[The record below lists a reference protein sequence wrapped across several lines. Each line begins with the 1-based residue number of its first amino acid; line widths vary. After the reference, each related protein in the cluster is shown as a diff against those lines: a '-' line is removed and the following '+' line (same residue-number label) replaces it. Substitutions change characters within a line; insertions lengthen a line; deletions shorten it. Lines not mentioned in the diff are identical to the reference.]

1 MRRLILIALLG
12 SVAQLVDGTLGM
24 AYGVTAS
31 TALLITGITPA
42 VASASVHLAE
52 VGTTLASGLS
62 HWRFGNVDWRVVA
75 LIGVPGGVGAFAGAT
90 FLSSLSTESASIWV
104 AGLLLLLGVYILAR
118 FGTGKVRAIVEG
130 RPAGRFLGPLGL
142 VAGFIDAT
150 GGGGW
155 GPVANSAL
163 LSSGK
168 LAPRR
173 AVGSVN
179 AAEFIVSVAASVG
192 FLFGL
197 GGKHLPFSIV
207 GALLVGGVLAAP
219 LAAWLVSR
227 LATRWLGVGVGLVLI
242 LTNAR
247 TLLNGLDVATG
258 PRYAAYGALIL
269 GWAAVVAYGVR
280 FAGRRAVAEAEHALD
295 EADRDTERELQRAV

>member
-12 SVAQLVDGTLGM
+12 SIAQLVDGTLGM

-31 TALLITGITPA
+31 TALLMTGISPA
-42 VASASVHLAE
+42 VASASVHLSE

-75 LIGVPGGVGAFAGAT
+75 LIGVPGAVGAFAGAT
-90 FLSSLSTESASIWV
+90 FLSSLSTESASVWV
-104 AGLLLLLGVYILAR
+104 AALLLLLGVYILVR
-118 FGTGKVRAIVEG
+118 FGTGKVRAVIEG

-179 AAEFIVSVAASVG
+179 AAEFLVSVAASIG

-197 GGKHLPFSIV
+197 GRQNLPLGIV
-207 GALLVGGVLAAP
+207 AALLIGGVLVAP

-247 TLLNGLDVATG
+247 TLLNGLDVAAG
-258 PRYAAYGALIL
+258 PRYAVYAVLVL
-269 GWAAVVAYGVR
+269 GWAAIVAYGVR
-280 FAGRRAVAEAEHALD
+280 IAGRRAVTEAERLLD
-295 EADRDTERELQRAV
+295 ERELEPAS

>member
-12 SVAQLVDGTLGM
+12 SIAQLVDGTLGM

-31 TALLITGITPA
+31 TALLVTGITPA
-42 VASASVHLAE
+42 IASASVHLAE

-75 LIGVPGGVGAFAGAT
+75 LIGVPGAVGAFAGAT
-90 FLSSLSTESASIWV
+90 FLSNLSTESASVWV
-104 AGLLLLLGVYILAR
+104 AGLLLLLGVYILVR
-118 FGTGKVRAIVEG
+118 FGTGKVRAVIEG
-130 RPAGRFLGPLGL
+130 RPAGKFLGPLGL

-173 AVGSVN
+173 SVGSVN
-179 AAEFIVSVAASVG
+179 AAEFLVSVAASIG

-197 GGKHLPFSIV
+197 GGQNLPFDIV
-207 GALLVGGVLAAP
+207 AALLIGGVLAAP

-247 TLLNGLDVATG
+247 TLMNGLDVATG
-258 PRYAAYGALIL
+258 PRYAVYAALVL
-269 GWAAVVAYGVR
+269 GWAAILAYGVR
-280 FAGRRAVAEAEHALD
+280 AQARRTVREAERLLD
-295 EADRDTERELQRAV
+295 ETELERASS

>member
-24 AYGVTAS
+24 AYGVTAT
-31 TALLITGITPA
+31 TALLITGISPA

-75 LIGVPGGVGAFAGAT
+75 LIGIPGGIGAFAGAT
-90 FLSSLSTESASIWV
+90 FLSNLSTESASLWV
-104 AGLLLLLGVYILAR
+104 AALLLLLGVYILAR
-118 FGTGKVRAIVEG
+118 FATGKVRAVIEG
-130 RPAGRFLGPLGL
+130 RVGGKFLGPLGL

-155 GPVANSAL
+155 GPVATSSL

-168 LAPRR
+168 LSPRR
-173 AVGSVN
+173 TVGSVS
-179 AAEFIVSVAASVG
+179 AAEFIVAVAASIG
-192 FLFGL
+192 FLYGL
-197 GGKHLPFSIV
+197 GRSNIPLRIV
-207 GALLVGGVLAAP
+207 AALLIGGVLAAP

-247 TLLNGLDVATG
+247 TLLKGLGVGDG
-258 PRYAAYGALIL
+258 PRYLVYAVLVVL
-269 GWAAVVAYGVR
+269 WAGVVAYGVR
-280 FAGRRAVAEAEHALD
+280 VAGRRAVVAEAEK
-295 EADRDTERELQRAV
+295 ELETAGV

>member
-31 TALLITGITPA
+31 TALLITGISPA

-52 VGTTLASGLS
+52 VGTTLASGVS

-75 LIGVPGGVGAFAGAT
+75 LIGLPGGVGAFAGAT
-90 FLSSLSTESASIWV
+90 FLSSLSTESAGVWV
-104 AGLLLLLGVYILAR
+104 AALLLLLGIYILVR
-118 FGTGKVRAIVEG
+118 FATGKVRAVMEG
-130 RPAGRFLGPLGL
+130 RPAGKFLGPLGL

-155 GPVANSAL
+155 GPVATSSL

-168 LAPRR
+168 LEPRR
-173 AVGSVN
+173 TVGSVS
-179 AAEFIVSVAASVG
+179 AAEFVVSVAASIG

-197 GGKHLPFSIV
+197 GKENLPFGVV

-247 TLLNGLDVATG
+247 TLLKGIGVDEGL
-258 PRYAAYGALIL
+258 RYVAYGVLVA
-269 GWAAVVAYGVR
+269 GWAAVVAYSVR
-280 FAGRRAVAEAEHALD
+280 TTGRGADARAA
-295 EADRDTERELQRAV
+295 RELETV

>member
-31 TALLITGITPA
+31 TALLITGISPA

-52 VGTTLASGLS
+52 VGTTLASGVS

-90 FLSSLSTESASIWV
+90 FLSSLSTESASVWV
-104 AGLLLLLGVYILAR
+104 AALLLLLGIYVLVR
-118 FGTGKVRAIVEG
+118 FATGKVRAVMEG
-130 RPAGRFLGPLGL
+130 RPAGKFLGPLGL
-142 VAGFIDAT
+142 IAGFIDAT

-155 GPVANSAL
+155 GPVATSTL

-168 LAPRR
+168 LEPRR
-173 AVGSVN
+173 TVGSVS
-179 AAEFIVSVAASVG
+179 AAEFVVSVAASIG

-197 GGKHLPFSIV
+197 GKQNLPFTIV

-227 LATRWLGVGVGLVLI
+227 LASRWLGVAVGLVLI

-247 TLLNGLDVATG
+247 TLLKGLDVAEG
-258 PRYAAYGALIL
+258 LRYLAYGLLVA
-269 GWAAVVAYGVR
+269 GWAGVVVHSLR
-280 FAGRRAVAEAEHALD
+280 TTGRRADARAA
-295 EADRDTERELQRAV
+295 RELETV

>member
-12 SVAQLVDGTLGM
+12 SIAQLVDGTLGM

-75 LIGVPGGVGAFAGAT
+75 LIGAPGAVGAFAGAT
-90 FLSSLSTESASIWV
+90 FLSSLSTESASLWV
-104 AGLLLLLGVYILAR
+104 AGLLLLLGVYILVR
-118 FGTGKVRAIVEG
+118 FGTGKVRAVIEG
-130 RPAGRFLGPLGL
+130 RPAGKFLGPLGL

-179 AAEFIVSVAASVG
+179 AAEFLVSIAASLG

-197 GGKHLPFSIV
+197 GGKHLPYGIV
-207 GALLVGGVLAAP
+207 AALLIGGVIAAP

-247 TLLNGLDVATG
+247 TVLNGLDVTTA
-258 PRYAAYGALIL
+258 PRYAVYAALVL
-269 GWAAVVAYGVR
+269 GWAAIVTYGVR
-280 FAGRRAVAEAEHALD
+280 NAARRTVAEAEGLLD
-295 EADRDTERELQRAV
+295 ERELEAAS

>member
-1 MRRLILIALLG
+1 VRRLILIALLG
-12 SVAQLVDGTLGM
+12 SIAQLVDGTLGM

-31 TALLITGITPA
+31 TALLMTGISPA
-42 VASASVHLAE
+42 VASASVHLSE

-75 LIGVPGGVGAFAGAT
+75 LIGAPGAVGAFVGAT
-90 FLSSLSTESASIWV
+90 FLSSLSTESASLWV
-104 AGLLLLLGVYILAR
+104 AGLLLLLGVYILVR
-118 FGTGKVRAIVEG
+118 FGTGKVRAVIEG

-179 AAEFIVSVAASVG
+179 AAEFLVSVAASIG

-197 GGKHLPFSIV
+197 GRDNLPYGIV
-207 GALLVGGVLAAP
+207 AALLIGGVIAAP
-219 LAAWLVSR
+219 IAAWLVSR
-227 LATRWLGVGVGLVLI
+227 LATRWLGVAVGLVLI

-247 TLLNGLDVATG
+247 TLLNGLDVTTG
-258 PRYAAYGALIL
+258 PRYAAYAALVAA
-269 GWAAVVAYGVR
+269 WAGLVLYGVR
-280 FAGRRAVAEAEHALD
+280 IARRAPVTKAEAV
-295 EADRDTERELQRAV
+295 ADERELEPVS

>member
-24 AYGVTAS
+24 AYGVTAT
-31 TALLITGITPA
+31 TALLITGISPA

-75 LIGVPGGVGAFAGAT
+75 LIGIPGGVGAFAGAT
-90 FLSSLSTESASIWV
+90 FLSNLSTESASLWV
-104 AGLLLLLGVYILAR
+104 AALLLLLGVYILAR
-118 FGTGKVRAIVEG
+118 FATGKVRAVIEG
-130 RPAGRFLGPLGL
+130 KVGGKFLGPLGL

-155 GPVANSAL
+155 GPVATSSL

-173 AVGSVN
+173 TVGSVS
-179 AAEFIVSVAASVG
+179 AAEFIVAVAASIG
-192 FLFGL
+192 LLFGL
-197 GGKHLPFSIV
+197 GRSNIPV
-207 GALLVGGVLAAP
+207 GLVAALLVGGVLAAP

-227 LATRWLGVGVGLVLI
+227 LPTRWLGVGVGLVLI

-247 TLLNGLDVATG
+247 TLLNGVGFGGAS
-258 PRYAAYGALIL
+258 RYLVYGVLVVL
-269 GWAAVVAYGVR
+269 WAGLVAYGVR
-280 FAGRRAVAEAEHALD
+280 GTAPRPVAEAEK
-295 EADRDTERELQRAV
+295 ELETAGRI

>member
-31 TALLITGITPA
+31 TALLLTGITPA

-75 LIGVPGGVGAFAGAT
+75 LIGAPGAVGAFAGAT
-90 FLSSLSTESASIWV
+90 FLSSLSTESASVWV
-104 AGLLLLLGVYILAR
+104 AGLLLLLGVYILVR
-118 FGTGKVRAIVEG
+118 FGTGKVRAVVEG
-130 RPAGRFLGPLGL
+130 RLAGKFLGPLGL

-163 LSSGK
+163 LTSGK

-179 AAEFIVSVAASVG
+179 AAEFLVSIAASIG

-197 GGKHLPFSIV
+197 GKEHLPFGIV
-207 GALLVGGVLAAP
+207 AALLVGGVVAAP

-247 TLLNGLDVATG
+247 TLLHGLDVTAG
-258 PRYAAYGALIL
+258 PRLAVYIALVV
-269 GWAAVVAYGVR
+269 GWAAIVTYGVR
-280 FAGRRAVAEAEHALD
+280 TSARRTVPD
-295 EADRDTERELQRAV
+295 ESRELELVP

>member
-1 MRRLILIALLG
+1 VRRLILIALLG
-12 SVAQLVDGTLGM
+12 SIAQLVDGTLGM

-31 TALLITGITPA
+31 TALLITGISPA

-52 VGTTLASGLS
+52 VGTTLASGVS

-75 LIGVPGGVGAFAGAT
+75 LIGIPGGIGAFAGAT
-90 FLSSLSTESASIWV
+90 FLSSLTTESASVWV
-104 AGLLLLLGVYILAR
+104 AALLLLLGIYILAR
-118 FGTGKVRAIVEG
+118 FATGKVRAVMEG
-130 RPAGRFLGPLGL
+130 RPAGKFLAPLGL

-155 GPVANSAL
+155 GPVATSTL

-168 LAPRR
+168 LEPRR
-173 AVGSVN
+173 TVGSVS
-179 AAEFIVSVAASVG
+179 AAEFVVSVAASIG

-197 GGKHLPFSIV
+197 GKQNLPLGIV
-207 GALLVGGVLAAP
+207 AALLIGGVLAAP

-247 TLLNGLDVATG
+247 TLLKGLGVAEG
-258 PRYAAYGALIL
+258 PRYVAYAALVAV
-269 GWAAVVAYGVR
+269 WAAVVVYSVR
-280 FAGRRAVAEAEHALD
+280 TTGRRADARAGAG
-295 EADRDTERELQRAV
+295 RELDAGRELEPVA

>member
-12 SVAQLVDGTLGM
+12 SIAQLVDGTLGM

-31 TALLITGITPA
+31 TALLMTGISPA
-42 VASASVHLAE
+42 VASASVHLSE

-75 LIGVPGGVGAFAGAT
+75 LIGAPGAVGAFAGAT
-90 FLSSLSTESASIWV
+90 FLSSLSTESASLWV
-104 AGLLLLLGVYILAR
+104 AGLLLLLGVYILVR
-118 FGTGKVRAIVEG
+118 FGTGKVRAVIEG

-179 AAEFIVSVAASVG
+179 AAEFLVSVAASIG

-197 GGKHLPFSIV
+197 GRDNLPYGIV
-207 GALLVGGVLAAP
+207 AALLIGGVIAAP
-219 LAAWLVSR
+219 IAAWLVSR
-227 LATRWLGVGVGLVLI
+227 LATRWLGVAVGLVLI

-247 TLLNGLDVATG
+247 TLLNGLDVTTG
-258 PRYAAYGALIL
+258 PRYAVYAALVAA
-269 GWAAVVAYGVR
+269 WAGLVLYGVR
-280 FAGRRAVAEAEHALD
+280 IARRAPVTKAEAV
-295 EADRDTERELQRAV
+295 ADERELEPVS

>member
-12 SVAQLVDGTLGM
+12 SIAQLVDGTLGM

-75 LIGVPGGVGAFAGAT
+75 LIGAPGAVGAFAGAT
-90 FLSSLSTESASIWV
+90 FLSSLSTESASLWV
-104 AGLLLLLGVYILAR
+104 AGLLLLLGVYILVR
-118 FGTGKVRAIVEG
+118 FGTGRARAVVEG
-130 RPAGRFLGPLGL
+130 RPAGKFLGPLGL

-163 LSSGK
+163 LTSGK

-179 AAEFIVSVAASVG
+179 AAEF
-192 FLFGL
+192 
-197 GGKHLPFSIV
+197 
-207 GALLVGGVLAAP
+207 
-219 LAAWLVSR
+219 LVS
-227 LATRWLGVGVGLVLI
+227 VGVGLVLI

-247 TLLNGLDVATG
+247 TVLHGLDVTAG
-258 PRYAAYGALIL
+258 PRYAVYAALVL
-269 GWAAVVAYGVR
+269 GWAAIVTYGVR
-280 FAGRRAVAEAEHALD
+280 RTVRRTVPD
-295 EADRDTERELQRAV
+295 SSRELELVS

>member
-12 SVAQLVDGTLGM
+12 SIAQLVDGTLGM

-75 LIGVPGGVGAFAGAT
+75 LIGAPGAVGAFAGAT
-90 FLSSLSTESASIWV
+90 FLSSLSTESASLWV
-104 AGLLLLLGVYILAR
+104 AGLLLLLGVYILVR
-118 FGTGKVRAIVEG
+118 FGTGKVRAVIEG
-130 RPAGRFLGPLGL
+130 RPAGKFLGPLGL

-179 AAEFIVSVAASVG
+179 AAEFLVSIAASLG

-197 GGKHLPFSIV
+197 GREHLPFDLV
-207 GALLVGGVLAAP
+207 AALLIGGVIAAP

-247 TLLNGLDVATG
+247 TVLNGLDVTTG
-258 PRYAAYGALIL
+258 PRYAVYAALVL
-269 GWAAVVAYGVR
+269 GWAAIVAYGIR
-280 FAGRRAVAEAEHALD
+280 AAARRTVSEAESLLD
-295 EADRDTERELQRAV
+295 DRELEPTS

>member
-1 MRRLILIALLG
+1 
-12 SVAQLVDGTLGM
+12 M

-31 TALLITGITPA
+31 TALLITGISPA
-42 VASASVHLAE
+42 VASASVHLSE

-75 LIGVPGGVGAFAGAT
+75 LIGAPGAVGAFAGAT
-90 FLSSLSTESASIWV
+90 FLSSLSTESASLWV
-104 AGLLLLLGVYILAR
+104 AGLLLLLGVYILVR
-118 FGTGKVRAIVEG
+118 FGTGKVRAVIEG

-179 AAEFIVSVAASVG
+179 AAEFLVSVAASIG

-197 GGKHLPFSIV
+197 GRDNLPYGIV
-207 GALLVGGVLAAP
+207 AALLIGGVIAAP
-219 LAAWLVSR
+219 IAAWLVSR
-227 LATRWLGVGVGLVLI
+227 LATRWLGVAVGLVLI

-247 TLLNGLDVATG
+247 TLLNGLDVTTG
-258 PRYAAYGALIL
+258 PRYAVYAALVAA
-269 GWAAVVAYGVR
+269 WAALVLYGIR
-280 FAGRRAVAEAEHALD
+280 IARRETVTAPEAVID
-295 EADRDTERELQRAV
+295 ERELETAS

>member
-1 MRRLILIALLG
+1 VRRLILIALLG

-24 AYGVTAS
+24 AYGVTAT

-90 FLSSLSTESASIWV
+90 FLSSLSTESASLWV

-118 FGTGKVRAIVEG
+118 FATGKVRAALEG
-130 RPAGRFLGPLGL
+130 RPAGKFLGPLGL

-155 GPVANSAL
+155 GPVATSSL

-168 LAPRR
+168 LEPRR
-173 AVGSVN
+173 TVGSVS
-179 AAEFIVSVAASVG
+179 AAEFIVSVAASIG

-197 GGKHLPFSIV
+197 GRQNLPFGIV
-207 GALLVGGVLAAP
+207 AALLIGGVLAAP

-247 TLLNGLDVATG
+247 TLLNGLGVADG
-258 PRYAAYGALIL
+258 PRYLVYGVLVA
-269 GWAAVVAYGVR
+269 GWGTVVAYSMR
-280 FAGRRAVAEAEHALD
+280 TTGRRADAEARREL
-295 EADRDTERELQRAV
+295 ELERELETV

>member
-1 MRRLILIALLG
+1 MRRLVLIALLG
-12 SVAQLVDGTLGM
+12 SIAQLVDGTLGM

-42 VASASVHLAE
+42 IASASVHLAE

-62 HWRFGNVDWRVVA
+62 HWRFGNVDWRVVG
-75 LIGVPGGVGAFAGAT
+75 LIGAPGAVGAFAGAT
-90 FLSSLSTESASIWV
+90 FLSSLSTESASLWV
-104 AGLLLLLGVYILAR
+104 AGLLLLLGVYILVR
-118 FGTGKVRAIVEG
+118 FGTGKVRAVIEG

-173 AVGSVN
+173 SVGSVN
-179 AAEFIVSVAASVG
+179 AAEFLVSVAASIG

-197 GGKHLPFSIV
+197 GKENLPFGIV
-207 GALLVGGVLAAP
+207 AALLVGGVAAAP

-227 LATRWLGVGVGLVLI
+227 LATRWLGVGVGLVLV

-247 TLLNGLDVATG
+247 TVLNGLDVTSG
-258 PRYAAYGALIL
+258 PRYAIYAALVL
-269 GWAAVVAYGVR
+269 GWAAIVAYGIRTAARRTVHE
-280 FAGRRAVAEAEHALD
+280 AGTRLD
-295 EADRDTERELQRAV
+295 ETELEPAS

>member
-24 AYGVTAS
+24 AYGVTAT

-42 VASASVHLAE
+42 VASAAVHLSE

-75 LIGVPGGVGAFAGAT
+75 LIGVPGGAGAFAGAT
-90 FLSSLSTESASIWV
+90 FLSSLSTESASLWV
-104 AGLLLLLGVYILAR
+104 AALLILLGVYILAR
-118 FGTGKVRAIVEG
+118 FAMGKIRVVIEG
-130 RPAGRFLGPLGL
+130 RVGGKFLGPLGL
-142 VAGFIDAT
+142 IAGFVDAT

-155 GPVANSAL
+155 GPVATSAL
-163 LSSGK
+163 LGSGK
-168 LAPRR
+168 LAPRKT
-173 AVGSVN
+173 VGSVN
-179 AAEFIVSVAASVG
+179 AAEFIVSVAASLG

-197 GGKHLPFSIV
+197 GGENIPYGIV
-207 GALLVGGVLAAP
+207 AALLVGGVIAAP
-219 LAAWLVSR
+219 FAAWLVSR

-247 TLLNGLDVATG
+247 TLMKGLEVGTAGRFT
-258 PRYAAYGALIL
+258 
-269 GWAAVVAYGVR
+269 AYGVLVVLW
-280 FAGRRAVAEAEHALD
+280 AGVVTYGLRRARAAAPEEK
-295 EADRDTERELQRAV
+295 ELETVTS

>member
-52 VGTTLASGLS
+52 VGTTLASGIS

-75 LIGVPGGVGAFAGAT
+75 LIGVPGAVGAFAGAT
-90 FLSSLSTESASIWV
+90 FLSSLSTESASVWV
-104 AGLLLLLGVYILAR
+104 AALLLLLGVYILAR
-118 FGTGKVRAIVEG
+118 FGTGKVRAVIEG

-173 AVGSVN
+173 SVGSVN
-179 AAEFIVSVAASVG
+179 AAEFLVSVAASIG

-197 GGKHLPFSIV
+197 GGKNLPHGIV
-207 GALLVGGVLAAP
+207 AALLIGGVLAAP

-247 TLLNGLDVATG
+247 TLMNGLDVAAG
-258 PRYAAYGALIL
+258 PRYLAYGVLVL
-269 GWAAVVAYGVR
+269 GWAAVVVYGVR
-280 FAGRRAVAEAEHALD
+280 SAGRRAVAQAERVLD
-295 EADRDTERELQRAV
+295 AERELETAS

>member
-24 AYGVTAS
+24 AYGVTAT

-42 VASASVHLAE
+42 VASASVHLSE

-90 FLSSLSTESASIWV
+90 FLSNLSTESASLWV
-104 AGLLLLLGVYILAR
+104 AALLILLGVYILAR
-118 FGTGKVRAIVEG
+118 FATGKVRAVIQG
-130 RPAGRFLGPLGL
+130 RVGGRFLGPLGL
-142 VAGFIDAT
+142 VAGFVDAT

-155 GPVANSAL
+155 GPVATSAL
-163 LSSGK
+163 LGSGK
-168 LAPRR
+168 LAPRKT
-173 AVGSVN
+173 VGSVN
-179 AAEFIVSVAASVG
+179 AAEFIVSVAASLG

-197 GGKHLPFSIV
+197 GNENIPYEIV
-207 GALLVGGVLAAP
+207 AALLIGGVVAAP

-227 LATRWLGVGVGLVLI
+227 LATQWLGVGVGLVLI

-247 TLLNGLDVATG
+247 TLMKGLEISTG
-258 PRYAAYGALIL
+258 PRFAVYGVLVAL
-269 GWAAVVAYGVR
+269 WAAVVAYGVR
-280 FAGRRAVAEAEHALD
+280 RSAA
-295 EADRDTERELQRAV
+295 QRAEEKELETIAG

>member
-12 SVAQLVDGTLGM
+12 SLAQLVDGTLGM
-24 AYGVTAS
+24 AYGVTAT
-31 TALLITGITPA
+31 TALLITGISPA

-75 LIGVPGGVGAFAGAT
+75 LIGIPGGVGAFAGAT
-90 FLSSLSTESASIWV
+90 FLSNLSTESASLWV
-104 AGLLLLLGVYILAR
+104 AALLLLLGVYILAR
-118 FGTGKVRAIVEG
+118 FATGKVRAVIEG
-130 RPAGRFLGPLGL
+130 KVGGRFLGPLGL

-155 GPVANSAL
+155 GPVATSTL

-173 AVGSVN
+173 TVGSVS
-179 AAEFIVSVAASVG
+179 AAEFVVSVAASIG

-197 GGKHLPFSIV
+197 GSSNIPVGIV
-207 GALLVGGVLAAP
+207 AALLIGGVLAAP

-247 TLLNGLDVATG
+247 TLLKGLGVPDG
-258 PRYAAYGALIL
+258 PRFLVYGLL
-269 GWAAVVAYGVR
+269 VVLWAAMVTYGVR
-280 FAGRRAVAEAEHALD
+280 VAGRRAAPEAEK
-295 EADRDTERELQRAV
+295 ELETAGV

>member
-12 SVAQLVDGTLGM
+12 SLAQLVDGTLGM
-24 AYGVTAS
+24 AYGVTAT

-90 FLSSLSTESASIWV
+90 FLSNLSTESASLWV

-118 FGTGKVRAIVEG
+118 FATGKVRAVIEG
-130 RPAGRFLGPLGL
+130 KVGGKFLGPLGL

-155 GPVANSAL
+155 GPVATSSL
-163 LSSGK
+163 LGSGK
-168 LAPRR
+168 LEPRR
-173 AVGSVN
+173 TVGSVS
-179 AAEFIVSVAASVG
+179 AAEFIVSVAASIG
-192 FLFGL
+192 FLYGL
-197 GGKHLPFSIV
+197 GSSNIPLGIV
-207 GALLVGGVLAAP
+207 AALLIGGVLAAP

-227 LATRWLGVGVGLVLI
+227 LATQWLGVGVGLVLI

-247 TLLNGLDVATG
+247 TLLKGIGVAEG
-258 PRYAAYGALIL
+258 PRYLVYAGLVL
-269 GWAAVVAYGVR
+269 LWAGVVAYGVR
-280 FAGRRAVAEAEHALD
+280 IAGRRKAAESAK
-295 EADRDTERELQRAV
+295 ELETAGV

>member
-1 MRRLILIALLG
+1 VRRLVLVALLG
-12 SVAQLVDGTLGM
+12 SLAQLVDGTLGM
-24 AYGVTAS
+24 AYGVTAT
-31 TALLITGITPA
+31 TALLITGISPA
-42 VASASVHLAE
+42 VASAAVHLSE

-90 FLSSLSTESASIWV
+90 FLSSLSTESAALWV
-104 AGLLLLLGVYILAR
+104 AALLLLLGVYILAR
-118 FGTGKVRAIVEG
+118 FATGKARAVIEG
-130 RPAGRFLGPLGL
+130 RLGGRFLAPLGL

-155 GPVANSAL
+155 GPVATSSL

-173 AVGSVN
+173 TVGSVS
-179 AAEFIVSVAASVG
+179 AAEFIVAVAASLG

-197 GGKHLPFSIV
+197 GHANVPFALV
-207 GALLVGGVLAAP
+207 GALLVGGVVAAP

-227 LATRWLGVGVGLVLI
+227 LTTKWLGVGVGLVLI

-247 TLLNGLDVATG
+247 TLLNGVDVATT
-258 PRYAAYGALIL
+258 PRYAVYALL
-269 GWAAVVAYGVR
+269 VVGWAALVAYGVR
-280 FAGRRAVAEAEHALD
+280 ATGRRETAEAE
-295 EADRDTERELQRAV
+295 RELETAGA

>member
-12 SVAQLVDGTLGM
+12 AVAQLVDGTLGM
-24 AYGVTAS
+24 AYGVTAT

-90 FLSSLSTESASIWV
+90 FLSGLSTEAASLWV
-104 AGLLLLLGVYILAR
+104 AGLLLLIGVYILVR
-118 FGTGKVRAIVEG
+118 FATGKVRAVLEG
-130 RPAGRFLGPLGL
+130 RPAGKFLGPLGL
-142 VAGFIDAT
+142 VAGFVDAT

-155 GPVANSAL
+155 GPVATSTL

-168 LAPRR
+168 LEPRR
-173 AVGSVN
+173 TVGSVS
-179 AAEFIVSVAASVG
+179 AAEFIVSVAASIG
-192 FLFGL
+192 FLLGL
-197 GGKHLPFSIV
+197 GKENLPFGIV
-207 GALLVGGVLAAP
+207 AALLVGGVLAAP

-247 TLLNGLDVATG
+247 TLLKGLGVAEG
-258 PRYAAYGALIL
+258 PRFLVYGVLVAA
-269 GWAAVVAYGVR
+269 WAAVVAYSVR
-280 FAGRRAVAEAEHALD
+280 TTGRRAD
-295 EADRDTERELQRAV
+295 ADARRELETV

>member
-1 MRRLILIALLG
+1 VRRLILIALLG

-31 TALLITGITPA
+31 TALLITGISPA
-42 VASASVHLAE
+42 VASASVHLSE
-52 VGTTLASGLS
+52 VGTTLASGVS

-75 LIGVPGGVGAFAGAT
+75 LIGLPGGVGAFAGAT
-90 FLSSLSTESASIWV
+90 FLSSLSTESASVWV
-104 AGLLLLLGVYILAR
+104 AALLLLLGIYILAR
-118 FGTGKVRAIVEG
+118 FATGRVRAVMEG
-130 RPAGRFLGPLGL
+130 RPAGKFLGPLGL

-155 GPVANSAL
+155 GPVATSAL

-168 LAPRR
+168 LEPRR
-173 AVGSVN
+173 TVGSVS
-179 AAEFIVSVAASVG
+179 AAEFVVSVAASIG

-197 GGKHLPFSIV
+197 GKENLPFGIV

-247 TLLNGLDVATG
+247 TLLKGLGVAEG
-258 PRYAAYGALIL
+258 PRYLVYAALVA
-269 GWAAVVAYGVR
+269 GWAAVLVYSIRVTGS
-280 FAGRRAVAEAEHALD
+280 RAVREA
-295 EADRDTERELQRAV
+295 ERELAAGRELEPVA

>member
-12 SVAQLVDGTLGM
+12 AVAQLVDGTLGM

-52 VGTTLASGLS
+52 VGTTLASGVS

-75 LIGVPGGVGAFAGAT
+75 LIGAPGAIGAFAGAT
-90 FLSSLSTESASIWV
+90 FLSSLSTESASLWV
-104 AGLLLLLGVYILAR
+104 AGLLLLLGVYIVAR
-118 FGTGKVRAIVEG
+118 FGTGRVRALIEG

-173 AVGSVN
+173 AVGSVS
-179 AAEFIVSVAASVG
+179 AAEFMVAVAASVG
-192 FLFGL
+192 FLLGL
-197 GGKHLPFSIV
+197 GKQNLPFGIV
-207 GALLVGGVLAAP
+207 AALLVGGVLAAP

-247 TLLNGLDVATG
+247 TVMKGLDLATA
-258 PRYAAYGALIL
+258 PRYAVYAALVL
-269 GWAAVVAYGVR
+269 GWAAIVTYGVR
-280 FAGRRAVAEAEHALD
+280 LQARRTVREAERLLD
-295 EADRDTERELQRAV
+295 ENELEPAS

>member
-52 VGTTLASGLS
+52 VGTTLASGIS

-75 LIGVPGGVGAFAGAT
+75 LIGVPGAVGAFAGAT
-90 FLSSLSTESASIWV
+90 FLSSLSTESASVWV
-104 AGLLLLLGVYILAR
+104 AALLLLLGVYILAR
-118 FGTGKVRAIVEG
+118 FGTGKVRAVIEG

-173 AVGSVN
+173 SVGSVN
-179 AAEFIVSVAASVG
+179 AAEFLVSVAASIG

-197 GGKHLPFSIV
+197 GGKNLPYDIV
-207 GALLVGGVLAAP
+207 AALLIGGVIAAP

-247 TLLNGLDVATG
+247 TLMNGLDVAAA
-258 PRYAAYGALIL
+258 PRYLAYGVLIV
-269 GWAAVVAYGVR
+269 GWAAVVVYGVL
-280 FAGRRAVAEAEHALD
+280 FAGHRAVAEAERALD
-295 EADRDTERELQRAV
+295 DERELETAS

>member
-1 MRRLILIALLG
+1 MLG

-24 AYGVTAS
+24 AYGVTAT

-42 VASASVHLAE
+42 VASASVHLSE

-90 FLSSLSTESASIWV
+90 FLSNLSTESASLWV
-104 AGLLLLLGVYILAR
+104 AALLILLGVYILAR
-118 FGTGKVRAIVEG
+118 FATGKVRGVIQG
-130 RPAGRFLGPLGL
+130 RVGGRFLGPLGL
-142 VAGFIDAT
+142 VAGFVDAT

-155 GPVANSAL
+155 GPVATSAL
-163 LSSGK
+163 LGSGK
-168 LAPRR
+168 LAPRKT
-173 AVGSVN
+173 VGSVN
-179 AAEFIVSVAASVG
+179 AAEFIVSVAASLG

-197 GGKHLPFSIV
+197 GNENIPYEIV
-207 GALLVGGVLAAP
+207 AALLIGGVIAAP

-227 LATRWLGVGVGLVLI
+227 LATQWLGVGVGLVLI

-247 TLLNGLDVATG
+247 TLLKGLEVGTGARFAVYGVLVA
-258 PRYAAYGALIL
+258 L
-269 GWAAVVAYGVR
+269 WAGVVAYGVR
-280 FAGRRAVAEAEHALD
+280 RSAAERAEDKELESIAG
-295 EADRDTERELQRAV
+295 

>member
-1 MRRLILIALLG
+1 M
-12 SVAQLVDGTLGM
+12 
-24 AYGVTAS
+24 
-31 TALLITGITPA
+31 
-42 VASASVHLAE
+42 
-52 VGTTLASGLS
+52 
-62 HWRFGNVDWRVVA
+62 
-75 LIGVPGGVGAFAGAT
+75 
-90 FLSSLSTESASIWV
+90 
-104 AGLLLLLGVYILAR
+104 
-118 FGTGKVRAIVEG
+118 
-130 RPAGRFLGPLGL
+130 
-142 VAGFIDAT
+142 AGFIDAT

-179 AAEFIVSVAASVG
+179 AAEFLVSVAASIG

-197 GGKHLPFSIV
+197 GRQNLPLGIV
-207 GALLVGGVLAAP
+207 AALLIGGVLVAP

-247 TLLNGLDVATG
+247 TLLNGLDVAAG
-258 PRYAAYGALIL
+258 PRYAVYAALVL
-269 GWAAVVAYGVR
+269 GWAVVVSYGVR
-280 FAGRRAVAEAEHALD
+280 IAGRRAVTEAEHVLEAHSLD
-295 EADRDTERELQRAV
+295 ERDLEPAS

>member
-1 MRRLILIALLG
+1 VRRLILIALLG

-31 TALLITGITPA
+31 TALLITGISPA

-52 VGTTLASGLS
+52 VGTTLASGVS

-75 LIGVPGGVGAFAGAT
+75 LIGLPGGVGAFAGAT
-90 FLSSLSTESASIWV
+90 FLSSLSTESASVWV
-104 AGLLLLLGVYILAR
+104 AALLLLLGIYILAR
-118 FGTGKVRAIVEG
+118 FATGRVRAVMEG
-130 RPAGRFLGPLGL
+130 RPAGKFLGPLGL

-155 GPVANSAL
+155 GPVATSAL

-168 LAPRR
+168 LEPRR
-173 AVGSVN
+173 TVGSVS
-179 AAEFIVSVAASVG
+179 AAEFVVSVAASIG

-197 GGKHLPFSIV
+197 GKENLPFGIV

-247 TLLNGLDVATG
+247 TLLKGLGVAEG
-258 PRYAAYGALIL
+258 PRYLVYAALVA
-269 GWAAVVAYGVR
+269 GWAAVLVYSIRVTGS
-280 FAGRRAVAEAEHALD
+280 RAVREA
-295 EADRDTERELQRAV
+295 ERELAAGRELEPVA

>member
-1 MRRLILIALLG
+1 MRRLILVALLG
-12 SVAQLVDGTLGM
+12 SLAQLVDGTLGM
-24 AYGVTAS
+24 AYGVTAT
-31 TALLITGITPA
+31 TALLLTGITPA
-42 VASASVHLAE
+42 VASASVHLSE

-75 LIGVPGGVGAFAGAT
+75 LIGIPGGVGAFAGAT
-90 FLSSLSTESASIWV
+90 FLSSLTTESASLWI
-104 AGLLLLLGVYILAR
+104 AALLLMLGVYVVAR
-118 FGTGKVRAIVEG
+118 FAFGKVRAVVEG
-130 RPAGRFLGPLGL
+130 KVGGRFLGPLGL

-155 GPVANSAL
+155 GPVATSSL

-173 AVGSVN
+173 TVGSVS
-179 AAEFIVSVAASVG
+179 AAEFIVSVAASIG

-197 GGKHLPFSIV
+197 GRSNIPV
-207 GALLVGGVLAAP
+207 GLVAALLIGGVLVAP

-227 LATRWLGVGVGLVLI
+227 LPTRWLGVGVGLVLI

-247 TLLNGLDVATG
+247 TLLNGIG
-258 PRYAAYGALIL
+258 FGGGWRYL
-269 GWAAVVAYGVR
+269 VYGVLVVLWAGLVAFGLR
-280 FAGRRAVAEAEHALD
+280 GAAPRPVVEAEKELETAGRI
-295 EADRDTERELQRAV
+295 